1 MRPGQIDNL
10 LHLAGGNIARVDPA
24 DTATLSVYFKHD
36 THGAFM
42 IHPENILQNV
52 NDEIH
57 GGEIVIQQEH
67 LIERWWT
74 QIHRF
79 SFENS
84 GAFLG
89 FSMVS
94 HGHNLRLEG
103 QIFNGFGIKVRRIRQ
118 IGTCGA
124 A

>member
-1 MRPGQIDNL
+1 MFPGQINNL
-10 LHLAGGNIARVDPA
+10 FDFAGRDVAGVDA
-24 DTATLSVYFKHD
+24 ANTATFGMHFKHD

-42 IHPENILQNV
+42 IHPENVLQNV
-52 NDEIH
+52 DDEIH

-89 FSMVS
+89 FSVSS
-94 HGHNLRLEG
+94 HGHNLRVEG
-103 QIFNGFGIKVRRIRQ
+103 QIFNGFVIKAR
-118 IGTCGA
+118 
-124 A
+124 